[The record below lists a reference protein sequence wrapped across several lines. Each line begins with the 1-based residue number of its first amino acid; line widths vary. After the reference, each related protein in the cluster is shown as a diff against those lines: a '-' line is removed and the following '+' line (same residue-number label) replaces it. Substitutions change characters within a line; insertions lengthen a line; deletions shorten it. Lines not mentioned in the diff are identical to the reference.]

1 MAKNNNPISTGNLEV
16 TPKGLKQLLHAIAET
31 NKGLKLH
38 RQLVLYVASAPG
50 VGKSS
55 IIGAFAEETE
65 RHFTD
70 IRLAYAA
77 PTDVRG
83 FPMVEEV
90 RGKKVMSFAFPSEYP
105 RDPNG
110 VLLLDEFS
118 CAPRATQLAALQL
131 LLDKKVG
138 EYEVPDN
145 TVLVLAGNRA
155 IDRANVERL
164 SSAIVNRVVQVTLRV
179 DLDEWNSWAID
190 AQLDPKLI
198 AFIRFRAD
206 LLNDFDAKTWDGESG
221 FASPRS
227 WEAVSNIIKG
237 ASFNALPKELKSAL
251 IYGAVGAP
259 AGVQFSAFLDLFGKL
274 PDIDA
279 MIKAPTK
286 GEIPTEPDV
295 KLAMIAAIAPKITK
309 DNVGNVL
316 ILTDR
321 MPKEFQVLGLK
332 MAMKRDPSI
341 MSTKEGTTWL
351 QANSKDLI

>member
-1 MAKNNNPISTGNLEV
+1 MSKNSAPTTNIEV
-16 TPKGLKQLLHAIAET
+16 TPKGLNKLLHVIADT
-31 NKGLKLH
+31 NKGLPLH

-50 VGKSS
+50 IGKSS
-55 IIGAFAEETE
+55 LIGAFANETG

-70 IRLAYAA
+70 IRLAYAQ

-90 RGKKVMSFAFPSEYP
+90 DGKKVMTFAFPAEYP
-105 RDPNG
+105 RTPDG

-138 EYEVPDN
+138 EYTVPDN

-164 SSAIVNRVVQVTLRV
+164 SSAIVNRVVQVTLRA

-190 AQLDPKLI
+190 SQLDPKLI
-198 AFIRFRAD
+198 AFMRFRPD
-206 LLNDFDAKTWDGESG
+206 LLSDFNASTWDGDSA

-227 WEAVSNIIKG
+227 WEAASNLIKSK
-237 ASFNALPKELKSAL
+237 SFETVTKDLRSAL
-251 IYGAVGAP
+251 IYGTVGQA
-259 AGVQFSAFLDLFGKL
+259 AGAQFTAFLDLFGKL

-279 MIKAPTK
+279 MIKSPK
-286 GEIPTEPDV
+286 SGEIPSEPDV

-309 DNVGNVL
+309 ENIGNVL

-321 MPKEFQVLGLK
+321 FPKEFQVLGLK
-332 MAMKRDPSI
+332 MAMKRDASLL
-341 MSTKEGTTWL
+341 STKEGTTWL

>member
-1 MAKNNNPISTGNLEV
+1 MSSKNTVSTGNIEV
-16 TPKGLKQLLHAIAET
+16 TPKGLKELLHVMAET
-31 NKGLKLH
+31 NKGLPLH

-55 IIGAFAEETE
+55 LIGAFAQETD

-90 RGKKVMSFAFPSEYP
+90 MGKKVMSFAFPSEYP

-131 LLDKKVG
+131 ILDKKVG
-138 EYEVPDN
+138 EYTVPDN
-145 TVLVLAGNRA
+145 TLLVLAGNRA

-164 SSAIVNRVVQVTLRV
+164 SSAIVNRIVQVTLRV
-179 DLDEWNSWAID
+179 DLDEWNNWAID
-190 AQLDPKLI
+190 SRLDPKLI

-206 LLNDFDAKTWDGESG
+206 LLNDFNAQTWDGEQG

-237 ASFNALPKELKSAL
+237 PTFGSLSKELRSAL
-251 IYGAVGAP
+251 IYGAVGQA
-259 AGVQFSAFLDLFGKL
+259 AGVQFVAFLDLFGKL

-286 GEIPTEPDV
+286 GEIPKEPDV

-309 DNVGNVL
+309 ENIGNVL
-316 ILTDR
+316 VLTDR
-321 MPKEFQVLGLK
+321 FEKEFQVLGLK
-332 MAMKRDPSI
+332 MAMRRDPSI
-341 MSTKEGTTWL
+341 MSTNEGTTWL